1 MRPRDL
7 VPLALI
13 GGIAAFLAFQAADQ
27 AADQPA
33 RPDSPARSTPSGD
46 AAVVAQAASA
56 ASNVEVP
63 TPAAPPP
70 VRDEPA
76 IRVMLQDGAPGTYIM
91 NVLDQQDRK
100 LIRWPERQAENL
112 RVWIERTPGVA
123 NWDEEYPLVTERA
136 FAEWRA
142 AGFPLAFHFVH
153 DSASSQIRIRWRS
166 QFNAAEGRQIGV
178 TNKWFDDSGWI
189 VSAEIVLATHDVRGQ
204 PLPPDIIAGV
214 ARHEIGHAL
223 GLGHSPHT
231 GDVMFPE
238 SRTPSISASDR
249 ATLHLLYK
257 LPPGVMR

>member
-1 MRPRDL
+1 MRARDL
-7 VPLALI
+7 IPLALL
-13 GGIAAFLAFQAADQ
+13 GGIVAFLAVQAADRPAPLPRPT
-27 AADQPA
+27 AAAHAP
-33 RPDSPARSTPSGD
+33 
-46 AAVVAQAASA
+46 VVAQAASA
-56 ASNVEVP
+56 ASAASDVQVP

-70 VRDEPA
+70 VRDESA
-76 IRVMLQDGAPGTYIM
+76 IRVMLHDGAPGTYIM
-91 NVLDQQDRK
+91 NLLDQQDRK
-100 LIRWPERQAENL
+100 LVRWPERQAENL

-142 AGFPLAFHFVH
+142 AGFPLAFQFVH
-153 DSASSQIRIRWRS
+153 DSASSQIRIRWRT
-166 QFNAAEGRQIGV
+166 QFSAAEGRQIGV

-238 SRTPSISASDR
+238 SRTPAISAGDR

>member
-7 VPLALI
+7 IPLALI
-13 GGIAAFLAFQAADQ
+13 GGIGAFLAFQVADRP
-27 AADQPA
+27 APLPRATPPADAP
-33 RPDSPARSTPSGD
+33 
-46 AAVVAQAASA
+46 VVAQAASV
-56 ASNVEVP
+56 ASDVEV
-63 TPAAPPP
+63 TAAAAPPP
-70 VRDEPA
+70 ARDEAA

-91 NVLDQQDRK
+91 DLLDQQDRK
-100 LIRWPERQAENL
+100 LVRWPERQADHL
-112 RVWIERTPGVA
+112 RVWIERTPAVA

-142 AGFPLAFHFVH
+142 AGFPLAFQFVH
-153 DSASSQIRIRWRS
+153 DSASAQIHIRWRQ
-166 QFNAAEGRQIGV
+166 QFSAADGRQIGV
-178 TNKWFDDSGWI
+178 TSKWVDGSGWI
-189 VSAEIVLATHDVRGQ
+189 VSAGIALATHDVHGQ

-238 SRTPSISASDR
+238 SRTPAISASDR

-257 LPPGVMR
+257 LPPGLMR